1 MTSSAV
7 ELEAARCVRHCE
19 QSEAAQTKPLLE
31 TPSLDRF
38 ALLAMTE
45 IAVLILED

>member
-1 MTSSAV
+1 MPNNTA
-7 ELEAARCVRHCE
+7 RHCE
-19 QSEAAQTKPLLE
+19 QSEATQTKPQLE

-45 IAVLILED
+45 SAGEIVDNFS